1 MTVMFVILAGLIGM
15 AVGWAHFASLV
26 FVTDLLVAGRMTGLL
41 LQLGRFAVLGVF
53 LWLCALA
60 GWVVLIVGAA
70 GVMAG
75 RFIVL
80 KRAR

>member
-1 MTVMFVILAGLIGM
+1 MTVMFVILAGLVGT
-15 AVGWAHFASLV
+15 AVGWGHFASLV
-26 FVTDLLVAGRMTGLL
+26 FVTDLLVAGRMAGLF
-41 LQLGRFAVLGVF
+41 LQLGRFAVLGAF

-60 GWVVLIVGAA
+60 GWTVLIAGAA
-70 GVMAG
+70 GIMAG